1 LRRRVVVAHGSTATS
16 PQRLSFAVVTAA
28 PDNERTLRSMS
39 KALPLRR
46 NIDHARHA
54 NRAVRSTKV
63 RKSTRLRKS
72 VLINRA
78 YVGKRSRRAIGIV
91 RGTKL
96 SIDRARIAAGN
107 TMATAG
113 PSPPNRVAHMNV
125 ERIRHKREA
134 LSHRDI
140 ENPVRWHFR
149 APPRSWT
156 RARSWSWPRLAVWH
170 LVAVLVHDLYRLSRS
185 RHRSRAPVRA

>member
-1 LRRRVVVAHGSTATS
+1 MRRAVVAHGSTATS

-63 RKSTRLRKS
+63 RKSNRLRKS

-96 SIDRARIAAGN
+96 SIDRTRIAAGN

-125 ERIRHKREA
+125 ECV
-134 LSHRDI
+134 RD
-140 ENPVRWHFR
+140 
-149 APPRSWT
+149 
-156 RARSWSWPRLAVWH
+156 
-170 LVAVLVHDLYRLSRS
+170 
-185 RHRSRAPVRA
+185 